1 MTEHKLKLDELIPQ
15 LKSCGYECEAGKL
28 ECNVAFRQIK
38 EVVERI
44 EFVFG
49 RQINR
54 PDNVGEYLSKEDLIK
69 IKHGEELIN
78 FILTGCNCDSIV
90 KTELERMG
98 YE

>member
-1 MTEHKLKLDELIPQ
+1 MNEPKMTLKECIEQ
-15 LKSCGYECEAGKL
+15 LEYCNYECEAGKL

-90 KTELERMG
+90 KTEFERMG